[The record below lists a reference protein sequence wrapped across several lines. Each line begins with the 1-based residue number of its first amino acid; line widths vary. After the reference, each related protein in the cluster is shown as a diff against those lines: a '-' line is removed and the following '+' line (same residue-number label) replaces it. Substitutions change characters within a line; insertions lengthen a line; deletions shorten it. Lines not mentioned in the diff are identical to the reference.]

1 MRERVPSASP
11 FTALVLACAAGAIG
25 FGAEC
30 ASGDSPGDEAPRSA
44 PPRNIA
50 LGAAYALEPPPNYP
64 HSTDPEDSVQLTDGV
79 TTTAYFWTQRGTVG
93 WTGARYAAITIDL
106 GRLEPIAGASL
117 ETAAGTA
124 GVTWPA
130 AIPILVSDDGSAY
143 REAGDLVAL
152 DRKARGGWPEGYAI
166 RKLVTMEL
174 RTRGRFVR
182 FLILP
187 EPGGPYIFVDEV
199 EVFRGPED
207 FLAAEPPGP
216 VVRDPEDLFRRIR
229 VRSCVAR
236 RFEADAAALR
246 EAIRALGPEG
256 SGRYDAAAR
265 DRLLERAEEAARR
278 LDPESVRP
286 DASFR
291 AVLPIGEAHAALFEV
306 QAEAWS
312 AAGLRSLSAWPAN
325 PWDPLVPFGLPAPGA
340 AEEIE
345 IHALRGEVR
354 AGALNVASAAGGPRE
369 LRVEFEG
376 LPRSPAPEYVTI
388 REVRWTDTAK
398 GRPVAAALPE
408 AEREGRCARV
418 HLVPGLP
425 GQVWLEFQ
433 TRHLEPGA
441 YAGVAILEGE
451 GASEVRVP
459 VRLRVYPLDFP
470 ERPSLLVGGWSYT
483 NGRGSYGV
491 TPQNREAFIRHL
503 RERFVNAPWA
513 TSSVLLRCRFAGDVA
528 GGIELDASEFD
539 SWIADWPDACAYMVF
554 LAVGDYGRSGGVA
567 LGDALPGS
575 PDFERRAGLWISA
588 WARHL
593 GSRRIETERLALLIH
608 DEPHE
613 GSDLRP
619 FLAWAR
625 AIRRAEPRVRIWED
639 PTYRDPAKAPREF
652 FEACDILCPNRPMWI
667 EGGRPF
673 QDVYL
678 EEARRGK
685 TLHFYSC
692 SGPAKLL
699 DPYAYYRLQAWECF
713 CHGAR
718 GSFFWAF
725 GDGGGASSWNEYLA
739 RAGPYTPLF
748 LDEATVT
755 AGKHMEA
762 IRESVED
769 YETLAILRRAAE
781 EARAAGRAG
790 AAVAEAEAVLAQAA
804 REVLEAEGASHLS
817 WHDPKDRSAA
827 DRVRVRALQAL
838 QALRGR

>member
-1 MRERVPSASP
+1 MRERGSPKSP
-11 FTALVLACAAGAIG
+11 FAAFFLACAAGATAL
-25 FGAEC
+25 GAEG
-30 ASGDSPGDEAPRSA
+30 ASDETPRDEAPRSA

-50 LGAAYALEPPPNYP
+50 LGARCELDPPPNYP
-64 HSTDPEDSVQLTDGV
+64 HCTDPEDSIQLTDGA
-79 TTTAYFWTQRGTVG
+79 TTAAYFWTQKGTVG
-93 WTGARYAAITIDL
+93 WTGARYASITVDL
-106 GRLEPIAGASL
+106 GAVEPIAGASI

-166 RKLVTMEL
+166 RKLWTLEL
-174 RTRGRFVR
+174 GTRGRFVR
-182 FLILP
+182 FLVFP
-187 EPGGPYIFVDEV
+187 EPGGPYIFADEV
-199 EVFRGPED
+199 EVFRGPEEL
-207 FLAAEPPGP
+207 LAAEPPGP
-216 VVRDPEDLFRRIR
+216 AVRDPEDLFRRIR

-256 SGRYDAAAR
+256 AGRFGAAAR

-278 LDPESVRP
+278 LDPGALRP

-312 AAGLRSLSAWPAN
+312 AAGLPGLSAWPAN
-325 PWDPLVPFGLPAPGA
+325 PWDPLAPFGLPGPGPA
-340 AEEIE
+340 AAIE
-345 IHALRGEVR
+345 VHALRGEHR
-354 AGALNVASAAGGPRE
+354 AGALTIASAAGGPRE
-369 LRVEFEG
+369 VRIRFEG
-376 LPRSPAPEYVTI
+376 LPGSPAPDYVAV
-388 REVRWTDTAK
+388 REVGWTDTAE

-408 AEREGRCARV
+408 AERAGGSHRV
-418 HLVPGLP
+418 RLVPGLVR
-425 GQVWLEFQ
+425 QVWLEFS
-433 TRHLEPGA
+433 TRGIEPGA
-441 YAGVAILEGE
+441 HAGSVVGGAEGTP
-451 GASEVRVP
+451 EVRVP
-459 VRLRVYPLDFP
+459 VRLRVYPLEFP
-470 ERPSLLVGGWSYT
+470 ERPSLWLGGWSYT

-491 TPQNREAFIRHL
+491 TPENREAFIRHL
-503 RERFVNAPWA
+503 RERFVSAPWA
-513 TSSVLLRCRFAGDVA
+513 TSSVLLGARFGDDVP
-528 GGIELDASEFD
+528 GGVELDTSEFD
-539 SWIADWPDACAYMVF
+539 SWISRWPDAHAYMVF

-567 LGDALPGS
+567 LGGALPGS
-575 PDFERRAGLWISA
+575 PDFERRVALWISA

-593 GSRRIETERLALLIH
+593 RSRGIEPERLALLIH

-619 FLAWAR
+619 FLAWAQ
-625 AIRRAEPRVRIWED
+625 AIRKAEPRVRIWED
-639 PTYRDPAKAPREF
+639 PTYRDPAKAPREL

-673 QDVYL
+673 QDAYL

-685 TLHFYSC
+685 ALHFYSC

-713 CHGAR
+713 RHGAG

-725 GDGGGASSWNEYLA
+725 GDGGGASSSNEYLA

-748 LDEATVT
+748 LDETSVT
-755 AGKHMEA
+755 PGKHMEA

-769 YETLAILRRAAE
+769 YETFVILRRAAE
-781 EARAAGRAG
+781 EAKAAGRAD
-790 AAVAEAEAVLAQAA
+790 AAVARAQEILARGP
-804 REVLEAEGASHLS
+804 REVLEAEGASRLR
-817 WHDPKDRSAA
+817 WHDPKDRSIA
-827 DRVRVRALQAL
+827 DRVRIRALEAL
-838 QALRGR
+838 EALGAR